1 METIT
6 IFGIRAILE
15 AIQSEKPIDKVWL
28 LKGSQSPLF
37 EQLLHTLRTKNIA
50 FSFVPVERL
59 ERFSSKNHQGCRS
72 PDRRIGNPRNGTS
85 Y

>member
-1 METIT
+1 MDTIT

-37 EQLLHTLRTKNIA
+37 EQLLALYIL
-50 FSFVPVERL
+50 PM
-59 ERFSSKNHQGCRS
+59 SSKTVVLPQPVLPMIAS
-72 PDRRIGNPRNGTS
+72 VFP
-85 Y
+85 